1 MGARN
6 EDQNPPLQRAGTRPA
21 PTIKTF
27 SGMKKTIR
35 GKCYVVGDDIDTD
48 QIIPAQYLT
57 YNPAIPEE
65 RKMFGK
71 FAMSGLP
78 DKSRGLPA
86 GNIPF
91 VKEGADGS
99 EFKVVIAGR
108 NFGCGSSREHASIC
122 LAESGI
128 EACIAEFYSRIF
140 FRNSVNGGYLLP
152 FETEVRLI
160 DKVKTGDEVEIDVE
174 HHEFKNLT
182 TGKNFSLKPLGEILP
197 ILEAGDIFKYAKQKG
212 MA

>member
-1 MGARN
+1 VKKI
-6 EDQNPPLQRAGTRPA
+6 
-21 PTIKTF
+21 IK
-27 SGMKKTIR
+27 

-78 DKSRGLPA
+78 EKSRGLPF
-86 GNIPF
+86 GGIPF
-91 VKEGADGS
+91 VKEGAGNS
-99 EFKVVIAGR
+99 EYRLVIAGR

-122 LAESGI
+122 LQEAGV
-128 EACIAEFYSRIF
+128 EACVAEFYSRIF
-140 FRNSVNGGYLLP
+140 FRNSVNGGYLIP
-152 FETEVRLI
+152 FETEERLVEQI
-160 DKVKTGDEVEIDVE
+160 KTGDELEIDVE
-174 HHEFKNLT
+174 HHQVKNLT
-182 TGKNFSLKPLGEILP
+182 SGKVFHLKPIGEALP
-197 ILEAGDIFKYAKQKG
+197 IIEAGDIFKYAKLKG

>member
-1 MGARN
+1 
-6 EDQNPPLQRAGTRPA
+6 
-21 PTIKTF
+21 
-27 SGMKKTIR
+27 MKKIIQ

-65 RKMFGK
+65 RKVFGR
-71 FAMSGLP
+71 FAMIGLP
-78 DKSRGLPA
+78 EKSRGLPS

-91 VKEGADGS
+91 VKEGTDQS
-99 EFKVVIAGR
+99 EYKIIVAGR

-122 LAESGI
+122 LQEAGI

-140 FRNSVNGGYLLP
+140 FRNSVNGGYLIP
-152 FETEVRLI
+152 FECEGRLVER
-160 DKVKTGDEVEIDVE
+160 VKTGDELEIDVE
-174 HHEFKNLT
+174 HHTAKKVK
-182 TGKNFSLKPLGEILP
+182 TGESFSLKPIGEVLP
-197 ILEAGDIFKYAKQKG
+197 IIEAGDIFKYAKQKG

>member
-1 MGARN
+1 MNG
-6 EDQNPPLQRAGTRPA
+6 A
-21 PTIKTF
+21 PTIEHK
-27 SGMKKTIR
+27 MKKIIR

-71 FAMSGLP
+71 FAMIGLP
-78 DKSRGLPA
+78 EASRGLPS

-91 VKEGADGS
+91 VKDGTEKS
-99 EFKVVIAGR
+99 EYKILVAGR

-122 LAESGI
+122 LREAGI

-140 FRNSVNGGYLLP
+140 FRNSVNGGYLIP
-152 FETEVRLI
+152 FETTVRLI
-160 DKVKTGDEVEIDVE
+160 EEVKTGDELEIE
-174 HHEFKNLT
+174 PAKNRVKNISS
-182 TGKNFSLKPLGEILP
+182 GKNYSLKPIGEVLP
-197 ILEAGDIFKYAKQKG
+197 IIEAGDIFEYAKRQG
-212 MA
+212 MMKR